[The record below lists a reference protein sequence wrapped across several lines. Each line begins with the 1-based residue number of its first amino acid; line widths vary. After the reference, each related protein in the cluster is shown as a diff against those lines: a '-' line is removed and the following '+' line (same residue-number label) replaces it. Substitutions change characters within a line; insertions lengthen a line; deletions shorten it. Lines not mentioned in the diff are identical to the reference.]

1 MRSLVGLVLVG
12 VIALAILSMK
22 TQWEDN
28 SDKIG
33 ALIPPSKAK
42 TAPDFT
48 IPEIATGRMV
58 DLQTEARKQPI
69 VFSFWATWCG
79 PCREEL
85 PKLQALSE
93 KYRGRVQFYGV
104 NSDDTLPV
112 AKEFLAKNNLT
123 FPMLLDN
130 QHIAHNRYAIES
142 IPMLFVVDTSGKV
155 RSITE
160 GYSIEASDRLPKVL
174 DALLAEK

>member
-28 SDKIG
+28 IG
-33 ALIPPSKAK
+33 KTGELIPAAHAKA
-42 TAPDFT
+42 APNFT
-48 IPEIATGRMV
+48 LPEMATGRMV

-85 PKLQALSE
+85 PKLQTLSE

-104 NSDDTLPV
+104 NSDDSLPD
-112 AKEFLAKNNLT
+112 AKKFLAKNNLT
-123 FPMLLDN
+123 FPMLLDD
-130 QHIAHNRYAIES
+130 QHAAHNGYGVES
-142 IPMLFVVDTSGKV
+142 IPMLFVIDTSGKV
-155 RSITE
+155 RAITE
-160 GYSIEASDRLPKVL
+160 GYSVEASERLPKVL